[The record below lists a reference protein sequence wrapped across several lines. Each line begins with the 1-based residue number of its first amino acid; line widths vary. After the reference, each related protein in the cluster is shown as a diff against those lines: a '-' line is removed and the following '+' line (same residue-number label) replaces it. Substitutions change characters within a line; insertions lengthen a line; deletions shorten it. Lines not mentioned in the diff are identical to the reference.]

1 MKWMDLRDNQ
11 QNCRRNQGTE
21 MNDQPSKTYNCW
33 PVGLL
38 ACFPSL
44 KTRQTPAHLQLLWKT
59 VTQAPIFGRIATPAQ
74 GMPGCA
80 RHVKPMQ
87 LGWRTCQMSWLVDE
101 TWWNVAW
108 FQICWSSKWDTR
120 FVGLLLQYLSLVCH
134 IYLHVIFLLSPVE
147 MPIRGL
153 YQFSDSVAYF
163 VNGQCFV
170 ASIHWV
176 VTYSNP
182 AVLKKTES
190 NSQPLTLPTALRI
203 TLEVPTK

>member
-1 MKWMDLRDNQ
+1 MVIFHLYVSLPE
-11 QNCRRNQGTE
+11 G
-21 MNDQPSKTYNCW
+21 NCW

-38 ACFPSL
+38 ACFPSF

-74 GMPGCA
+74 GMPGCDWGTW
-80 RHVKPMQ
+80 KTNSFF
-87 LGWRTCQMSWLVDE
+87 GWRTCQMSWLVVE

-108 FQICWSSKWDTR
+108 FQISWSKWDTHA
-120 FVGLLLQYLSLVCH
+120 SLACSYSTCRSSVTF
-134 IYLHVIFLLSPVE
+134 YLHVIFFLSPVE
-147 MPIRGL
+147 MSIRGL

-163 VNGQCFV
+163 VDGQCFV

-182 AVLKKTES
+182 AVLKKPER

-203 TLEVPTK
+203 TLEVPTKEQYLCY